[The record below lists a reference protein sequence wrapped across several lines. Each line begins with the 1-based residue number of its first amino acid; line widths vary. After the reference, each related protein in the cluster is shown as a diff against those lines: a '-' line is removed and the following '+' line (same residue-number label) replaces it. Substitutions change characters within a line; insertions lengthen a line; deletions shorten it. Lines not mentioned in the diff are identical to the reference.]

1 MVLIVFI
8 NYIVGYWRK
17 YIFLCSR
24 TICLLFC
31 GRHHGGEAVVGCRDA
46 DWARGNTAV
55 TSSWLLLV
63 ERVAGAFVANQFA
76 LVLGRTMQ
84 SEGGR

>member
-1 MVLIVFI
+1 M
-8 NYIVGYWRK
+8 
-17 YIFLCSR
+17 
-24 TICLLFC
+24 
-31 GRHHGGEAVVGCRDA
+31 VGCRDA
-46 DWARGNTAV
+46 DWARGNSAV

-63 ERVAGAFVANQFA
+63 ERVTGAFVANQFA